1 MTDRRRPR
9 GLSLRA
15 RVLLIASLLL
25 AVGLTVGSAVVT
37 GFLHGY
43 LISRIDAQL
52 RPMATNAVQQV
63 RSPESFART
72 IPVGD
77 AGGFWANY
85 VALLDPDGKLLAEK
99 RSQQQP
105 DPTDPALPPLD
116 VAAVDALGG
125 RPFDVP
131 SEDGSATWRVLAL
144 SSNTIVARDHG
155 SSVQI
160 HRETVVAAASLD
172 EVQATITRL
181 NTISLATGAGLLV
194 VLTVVGS
201 FAIRGGLRP
210 LRRIERTLAGV
221 AGGDLSQRVPGLAAS
236 GTEIGRLSD
245 ALNSMLAQNE
255 AAFAAK
261 ERSESRMRR
270 FVADA
275 SHELRTPLVGIR
287 GFTKLFRMGALTG
300 QDDVERTMD
309 RIERESLR
317 LTRLVEDLLLLARL
331 DEQRDPADS
340 LELAQMDLRT
350 VAADALHD
358 VRALDPSRPVELT
371 GPGGG
376 SPAAAPAHADESRM
390 RQVVT
395 NLVGN
400 AVRHTPEGTRIR
412 IGVGTANDR
421 AVLEVADEGPGLTE
435 EQQARVFDRFYR
447 ADDSRSRTGD
457 GGAGLGLAI
466 VHSLVTA
473 HGGTISLDTA
483 PGSGAVFRVLLPLAD
498 DDASLE
504 EAQ

>member
-1 MTDRRRPR
+1 MTDRRRSR

-15 RVLLIASLLL
+15 RLLLIASLLL
-25 AVGLTVGSAVVT
+25 AVGLTAGSAVVT

-43 LISRIDAQL
+43 LVSRIDAQL
-52 RPMATNAVQQV
+52 RPMATSAVQQV

-72 IPVGD
+72 IPVGE
-77 AGGFWANY
+77 AGGFWDNY
-85 VALLDPDGKLLAEK
+85 VALLGPDGELIAEQ
-99 RSQQQP
+99 RYQEQP
-105 DPTDPALPPLD
+105 GPTDPALPRLD
-116 VAAVDALGG
+116 AAAVDAHGG
-125 RPFDVP
+125 RPFEVP
-131 SEDGSATWRVLAL
+131 SEDGSGSWRVLAL
-144 SSNTIVARDHG
+144 TSASIAVGDE
-155 SSVQI
+155 SSVRVR
-160 HRETVVAAASLD
+160 RETVVVAASLD
-172 EVQATITRL
+172 EVQATTARL

-210 LRRIERTLAGV
+210 LRRIEQTLAGV
-221 AGGDLSQRVPGLAAS
+221 AGGDLSQRVPGLAAP

-245 ALNSMLAQNE
+245 ALNDMLAQNE

-331 DEQRDPADS
+331 DEQRDPAES

-371 GPGGG
+371 GPDGGTA
-376 SPAAAPAHADESRM
+376 AAAPALADEARM

-400 AVRHTPEGTRIR
+400 AVRHTPEGTRVR
-412 IGVGTANDR
+412 IGVGTADGQ

-435 EQQARVFDRFYR
+435 EQRSRAFDRFYR
-447 ADDSRSRTGD
+447 ADGSRSRTDG

-466 VHSLVTA
+466 AHSLVTA
-473 HGGTISLDTA
+473 HGGTISLVSA
-483 PGSGAVFRVLLPLAD
+483 PGAGAVFRVRLPLAG
-498 DDASLE
+498 DATSPE
-504 EAQ
+504 EAV

>member
-1 MTDRRRPR
+1 MTNRRRLR

-25 AVGLTVGSAVVT
+25 AVGLAVGSAVVT

-52 RPMATNAVQQV
+52 RPMATGMAQQV
-63 RSPESFART
+63 RSPESFATT
-72 IPVGD
+72 IPVGEG
-77 AGGFWANY
+77 GGFWDNY
-85 VALLDPDGKLLAEK
+85 AAFLDPDGGLIVEQRPQGRPSPA
-99 RSQQQP
+99 
-105 DPTDPALPPLD
+105 DPAVPHLD
-116 VAAVDALGG
+116 VAAVDARGG

-131 SEDGSATWRVLAL
+131 SEEGSGSWRVLAL
-144 SSNTIVARDHG
+144 PSTNFAVGDGG
-155 SSVQI
+155 SSVRI
-160 HRETVVAAASLD
+160 RRETVVVAASLD
-172 EVQATITRL
+172 GVQATITRL
-181 NTISLATGAGLLV
+181 NAISLATGAGLLV

-221 AGGDLSQRVPGLAAS
+221 ADGDLSQRVPGLAAPS
-236 GTEIGRLSD
+236 TEIGRLSD

-287 GFTKLFRMGALTG
+287 GFTKLFRMGALTE
-300 QDDVERTMD
+300 QADVERTMD

-331 DEQRDPADS
+331 DEQRDPTAS

-358 VRALDPSRPVELT
+358 VRARSVPAGRADRAERRSTGRRTRVRRRGPDAAGGHQSRRQCRPAHPGGHADPHRCRHCGRPGRSGGRRRWPGADRRTAGARVRPVLPRGRLAQPHRRRRRRTRPGHRALPGHRARRNDFPGYGT
-371 GPGGG
+371 GSRSDVPG
-376 SPAAAPAHADESRM
+376 AAA
-390 RQVVT
+390 
-395 NLVGN
+395 
-400 AVRHTPEGTRIR
+400 
-412 IGVGTANDR
+412 
-421 AVLEVADEGPGLTE
+421 
-435 EQQARVFDRFYR
+435 ARR
-447 ADDSRSRTGD
+447 
-457 GGAGLGLAI
+457 
-466 VHSLVTA
+466 
-473 HGGTISLDTA
+473 
-483 PGSGAVFRVLLPLAD
+483 
-498 DDASLE
+498 
-504 EAQ
+504 

>member
-1 MTDRRRPR
+1 MTDRRRLR

-52 RPMATNAVQQV
+52 PVMATGMAQQV
-63 RSPESFART
+63 RSPESFAKT
-72 IPVGD
+72 VPVGE
-77 AGGFWANY
+77 GGGLWDNY
-85 VALLDPDGKLLAEK
+85 VAFLDPDGRLIAEQ
-99 RSQQQP
+99 RFQGRPS
-105 DPTDPALPPLD
+105 PTDPALPHLD
-116 VAAVDALGG
+116 VAAVDARGG

-131 SEDGSATWRVLAL
+131 SEDGSGSWRVLAL
-144 SSNTIVARDHG
+144 TSNDIAVNDGG
-155 SSVQI
+155 SGVQI
-160 HRETVVAAASLD
+160 RRETVVVAASLN
-172 EVQATITRL
+172 EVQATIARL
-181 NTISLATGAGLLV
+181 NTISLATGVGLLV

-221 AGGDLSQRVPGLAAS
+221 ADGDLSQRVPGLAAPS
-236 GTEIGRLSD
+236 TEIGRLSD

-287 GFTKLFRMGALTG
+287 GFTKLFRMGALTE
-300 QDDVERTMD
+300 QADVERTMD

-340 LELAQMDLRT
+340 LELEQMDLRT

-371 GPGGG
+371 GPNGEA
-376 SPAAAPAHADESRM
+376 PAAAPAYADEARM

-412 IGVGTANDR
+412 IGVGTVDGQ
-421 AVLEVADEGPGLTE
+421 AVLEVADVGPGLTE

-447 ADDSRSRTGD
+447 ADDSRSRTDG

-483 PGSGAVFRVLLPLAD
+483 PNAGATFRVLLPLVDAASAD
-498 DDASLE
+498 VAE
-504 EAQ
+504 

>member
-1 MTDRRRPR
+1 MTDRRRRR

-25 AVGLTVGSAVVT
+25 AVGLTAGSAVVT

-43 LISRIDAQL
+43 LVSRIDAQL
-52 RPMATNAVQQV
+52 STMATTAVQQV
-63 RSPESFART
+63 RSPESFTRT
-72 IPVGD
+72 IPVSET
-77 AGGFWANY
+77 GGFWDNY
-85 VALLDPDGKLLAEK
+85 VALLDPDGGLIAEQ
-99 RSQQQP
+99 RFQEQP
-105 DPTDPALPPLD
+105 GPTDPALPHLD
-116 VAAVDALGG
+116 VPAVDALGG

-131 SEDGSATWRVLAL
+131 SEDGSGDWRVLAL
-144 SSNTIVARDHG
+144 TSSNIAVGDG
-155 SSVQI
+155 SSLQVR
-160 HRETVVAAASLD
+160 RETVVAAASLD
-172 EVQATITRL
+172 EVEATITRL
-181 NTISLATGAGLLV
+181 NTISLATGGGLLI

-201 FAIRGGLRP
+201 FAVRGGLRP
-210 LRRIERTLAGV
+210 LRRIEQTLAGV
-221 AGGDLSQRVPGLAAS
+221 AGGDLSQRVPGLAAP

-331 DEQRDPADS
+331 DEQRDPAES

-371 GPGGG
+371 GPDGGT
-376 SPAAAPAHADESRM
+376 PAAAPACADEARM

-412 IGVGTANDR
+412 IGVGTADGQ

-473 HGGTISLDTA
+473 HGGTITLTSE
-483 PGSGAVFRVLLPLAD
+483 PGAGAVFRVQLPLAD
-498 DDASLE
+498 DASSDLPG
-504 EAQ
+504 